1 MYRRFF
7 FQDSDIYWY
16 YNKYVI
22 SRQLK
27 GQNIL
32 TCCLDS
38 GYGIDSYSLSL
49 LHSYYEQKFL
59 PQGQV
64 CIGSSRIVSISDLA
78 TFDKVNFQ
86 GRFREAFPNSIFE
99 NLRFYIET
107 CMTSTT
113 ERDFRFDQKTI
124 NKITFNMLTAIN
136 WGALYSKLDAILVTG
151 YSQSYIDV
159 INNHAPTL
167 LKPEGLIF
175 TLDGLE
181 LTAERFVRVRNGVY
195 TLEEGSI

>member
-1 MYRRFF
+1 
-7 FQDSDIYWY
+7 
-16 YNKYVI
+16 
-22 SRQLK
+22 
-27 GQNIL
+27 
-32 TCCLDS
+32 
-38 GYGIDSYSLSL
+38 
-49 LHSYYEQKFL
+49 
-59 PQGQV
+59 
-64 CIGSSRIVSISDLA
+64 
-78 TFDKVNFQ
+78 
-86 GRFREAFPNSIFE
+86 
-99 NLRFYIET
+99 
-107 CMTSTT
+107 
-113 ERDFRFDQKTI
+113 
-124 NKITFNMLTAIN
+124 MLTAIN